1 MHQRLTDRARAVIES
16 AQEAARSCQYN
27 YVGTEHI
34 LLGLLRTPGAAAEV
48 LESTGMAAAWVEAKI
63 AENAAATMGEKGT
76 AVQPLFRGRPPF
88 APRAKKVLDFAWREA
103 RGLRQESVDAEHILL
118 GLMLEQDGAAARML
132 RECGT
137 DPAEIRAETFGRLT
151 SSGAQTP
158 RPESADMAPFPGSIR
173 VGSASPSRRLLM
185 AAAEQAVDDGRSAFD
200 AGDLLIAIAR
210 DETFAPLLAGLGI
223 DEGAACEAVK
233 RWRLPE
239 ERSDPPPTV

>member
-16 AQEAARSCQYN
+16 AQEAARSCRYN

-34 LLGLLRTPGAAAEV
+34 LLGLLRTPSAAAEV
-48 LESTGMAAAWVEAKI
+48 LESTGMTAPWVEANI
-63 AENAAATMGEKGT
+63 AESAGPTIGEKEA
-76 AVQPLFRGRPPF
+76 AVATPFRGRPPF

-118 GLMLEQDGAAARML
+118 GLMLEQDGGAARIL

-137 DPAEIRAETFGRLT
+137 DPAEIRAEAFRRLPST
-151 SSGAQTP
+151 VTQTP
-158 RPESADMAPFPGSIR
+158 RPESADIAAFSGFIR
-173 VGSASPSRRLLM
+173 VGSTPPTRRLLM
-185 AAAEQAVDDGRSAFD
+185 AAAEQALDDGRSAFD

-223 DEGAACEAVK
+223 DKATAYDAVK
-233 RWRLPE
+233 GWRLPE
-239 ERSDPPPTV
+239 ERSGPPETV